1 MVFVDKLWFDPT
13 GHWVVHNVCLKNKT
27 IVLLPNVCGRGR
39 GWRPAL
45 TRGARREEELY
56 NLIY

>member
-39 GWRPAL
+39 GGEME
-45 TRGARREEELY
+45 TGIDKRREAGRRV
-56 NLIY
+56 I